1 MTDEIRDRL
10 GSGFVERG
18 EPFATQFAAVRRP
31 VYSWPQRVRRA
42 YVLTWPLAA
51 IVRGTAVICIGLLVI
66 AAGAFGYLRYVA
78 KCRWHG
84 VRSVWD

>member
-1 MTDEIRDRL
+1 
-10 GSGFVERG
+10 
-18 EPFATQFAAVRRP
+18 
-31 VYSWPQRVRRA
+31 VRRA
-42 YVLTWPLAA
+42 YVLTRPLAV